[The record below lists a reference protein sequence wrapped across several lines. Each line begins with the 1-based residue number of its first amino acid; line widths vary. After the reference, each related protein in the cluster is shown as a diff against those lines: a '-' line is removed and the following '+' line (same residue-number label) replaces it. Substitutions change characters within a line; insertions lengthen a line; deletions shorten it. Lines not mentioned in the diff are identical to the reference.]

1 MGNLNLWWKL
11 SKFSRSENSP
21 TEPKLISIELAT
33 SPSSKLSPLNT
44 YLDICKQ
51 ILSKRNKIS
60 MRNSVPIS
68 KNWSLRCGNPI
79 VLKWEKLT
87 VKLGILF
94 RNFVKP
100 ALLKIVCY
108 HNILF
113 HFLSLS
119 RVSKRILNFHF
130 CHGILP
136 NLIPQE
142 YTCMYHDIQG
152 GYKMNDPP
160 SSTNLP
166 PPSLFFYV
174 VFKIFDRKSQK
185 YKITV
190 IFSNLLGKWSKRRQ
204 ICQGWELLIYNHY
217 AYICI
222 SSRLSLFCSTVKTTC
237 ILITVTTP
245 IQVADI
251 IRKICF
257 EP

>member
-1 MGNLNLWWKL
+1 MGNLNLLWKP

-33 SPSSKLSPLNT
+33 SPSSKLSPPNT

-94 RNFVKP
+94 RKFVKP

-136 NLIPQE
+136 NW
-142 YTCMYHDIQG
+142 
-152 GYKMNDPP
+152 
-160 SSTNLP
+160 
-166 PPSLFFYV
+166 
-174 VFKIFDRKSQK
+174 
-185 YKITV
+185 
-190 IFSNLLGKWSKRRQ
+190 IFSKKSTRIYMYISWYTRLLQNEW
-204 ICQGWELLIYNHY
+204 
-217 AYICI
+217 
-222 SSRLSLFCSTVKTTC
+222 
-237 ILITVTTP
+237 TP
-245 IQVADI
+245 FPDE
-251 IRKICF
+251 F
-257 EP
+257 TSF